1 MKWFRIH
8 HSLFDDNTYFKRFSD
23 AERYRYIHLYFLA
36 SKSKERNGKIRLDD
50 ESIAYELRCNEEDW
64 LIFKAK
70 LKAKGFIDI
79 FSEGISICSWAS
91 DQYVSDTS
99 TERVKKHR
107 EAKKRREEMTLLT
120 ERNTCETFHT
130 VTETELKQ
138 RVTPSDTDTDTY
150 SDPDSETETYSDPNS
165 ETNSKSACEDF
176 FDFPDELV
184 DPLVRETMPVR
195 TARSPVPTEFSSMQ
209 FDEFWQFTVPREAKS
224 DKGLAKQKFMHIE
237 GVDYKTFRG
246 AYQKAIEAYLKKHP
260 NEQSGEKFRYFKSLA
275 NWISAEG
282 WLDFVPEHMQSGS
295 MNLEVLVKSLPSTF
309 NRAAYVIL
317 PDGDWRLNT
326 AHLSDAE
333 FAQFSRGSYSSDS
346 YRKIHD
352 INGFMQENPDAIR
365 LEHRPDI
372 LAIKVVKRTGV
383 FA

>member
-36 SKSKERNGKIRLDD
+36 SKSKERNGKIKLDD

-107 EAKKRREEMTLLT
+107 EAKKRRGETTLLT
-120 ERNTCETFHT
+120 ERNMSETFHT

-138 RVTPSDTDTDTY
+138 RVTPSDTDTY
-150 SDPDSETETYSDPNS
+150 SDPDSDTETETYSDPNS

-176 FDFPDELV
+176 LDFPDELV

-195 TARSPVPTEFSSMQ
+195 TARSPIPTEFGSMR
-209 FDEFWQFTVPREAKS
+209 FDEFWQYTVPREARS
-224 DKGLAKQKFMHIE
+224 DKGSAKQKFMLIE
-237 GVDYKTFRG
+237 GVDYKTFRE
-246 AYQKAIEAYLKKHP
+246 AYQKAVEAYLKKNP
-260 NEQSGEKFRYFKSLA
+260 NEKPGEKFKYFKSLA
-275 NWISAEG
+275 NWISAES
-282 WLDFVPEHMQSGS
+282 WLDFVPEHMQGGS
-295 MNLEVLVKSLPSTF
+295 MNLELLVKALPRTF

-317 PDGDWRLNT
+317 PDGDWRVIVSR
-326 AHLSDAE
+326 LSDAE
-333 FAQFSRGSYSSDS
+333 LAHFSRGSYSSDS

-352 INGFMQENPDAIR
+352 INAFMTENPDAIR
-365 LEHRPDI
+365 LEQRPDI
-372 LAIKVVKRTGV
+372 MAIEVVKRTGA